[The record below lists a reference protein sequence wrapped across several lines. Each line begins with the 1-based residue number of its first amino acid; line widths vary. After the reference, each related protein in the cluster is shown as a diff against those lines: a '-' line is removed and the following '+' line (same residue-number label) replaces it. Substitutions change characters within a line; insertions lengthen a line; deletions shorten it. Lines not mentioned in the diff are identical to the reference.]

1 VLKNQGFVL
10 ALQQINMARRRAKK
24 TVKKSPPSLVNDVNG
39 SVEKEAQIDKEQAA
53 FADQE
58 GIFSFLFFNIYIYI
72 FFFLIQVIHGRN
84 GRIISQ
90 FAIFFVSEFD
100 F

>member
-58 GIFSFLFFNIYIYI
+58 GIFSFLFFNIYIY
-72 FFFLIQVIHGRN
+72 FFLIQVIHGRN